1 MAIYQQILVAV
12 DGSSTSEKALD
23 EAIRL
28 ARLMGARLRLV
39 HVIDV
44 LSYFTGYE
52 PAIAYIGDTL
62 PLMRAAGEELLA
74 KDKQKALDQGVDV
87 DVDSVLVDN
96 AVGRICELVAE
107 QAKLVN
113 ADLIVVGSHGRRGI
127 GRALMGSD
135 AELIVRYAPVPILV
149 VRASE
154 APEQVPAAKA

>member
-1 MAIYQQILVAV
+1 MSIYQQILVAV
-12 DGSSTSEKALD
+12 DGSPTSEKALD

-28 ARLMGARLRLV
+28 AHLMGARLRLL

-44 LSYFTGYE
+44 LSYCTGYE
-52 PAIAYIGDTL
+52 TTTVYVNNTL

-74 KDKQKALDQGVDV
+74 KDRQKAQALGVSV
-87 DVDSVLVDN
+87 DTLLIDDAL
-96 AVGRICELVAE
+96 GRLCEHVAE
-107 QAKLVN
+107 QAKLIN

-135 AELIVRYAPVPILV
+135 AELIIRYAPVPVLV

-154 APEQVPAAKA
+154 AAQPPSAEKA

>member
-12 DGSSTSEKALD
+12 DGSSTSENALD

-44 LSYFTGYE
+44 LGYFTGYE
-52 PAIAYIGDTL
+52 PAMAYVGDTL

-74 KDKQKALDQGVDV
+74 KDKQKALDQGVS
-87 DVDSVLVDN
+87 VDSVLVDN
-96 AVGRICELVAE
+96 AVGRICEQVAE

-149 VRASE
+149 VRTSE
-154 APEQVPAAKA
+154 APEQASAAKT